1 MAHLRGG
8 WSTRH
13 VGGFETGAQERSPD
27 TFSEHAVATGMRV
40 GIVGQRG
47 NDRAT
52 TLAADVAGAL
62 ADRAEIA
69 FDPATAEV
77 LNRDGTP
84 ISELTDCDLVVSIGG
99 DGTFLYAARH
109 ADTTPILGVNLGEVG
124 FLNSVAPSDAVSA
137 VRREVAH
144 FESGEEITTQELPR
158 VVLRGEGWALT
169 PAINEGVILSPQRG
183 RGHAIT
189 VTIGIDGERY
199 IKRDADG
206 VLVATPA
213 GSTAY
218 NLSEGGPLLEPGS
231 GTLVVTPMSPTP
243 AARPLVID
251 QETTVRIRAAGRTT
265 AIALADGAEEQ
276 ELSLP
281 STVTVEAGAEPA
293 RIAGPGVDL
302 FGALGK
308 LD

>member
-1 MAHLRGG
+1 
-8 WSTRH
+8 
-13 VGGFETGAQERSPD
+13 
-27 TFSEHAVATGMRV
+27 MRV

-62 ADRAEIA
+62 ADRAEVS

-77 LNRDGTP
+77 LDREGTP
-84 ISELTDCDLVVSIGG
+84 VSELTACDLVVSIGG

-109 ADTTPILGVNLGEVG
+109 AGTTPILGVNLGEVG

-137 VRREVAH
+137 ARREVAH
-144 FESGEEITTQELPR
+144 LESGNEITTQALPR
-158 VVLRGEGWALT
+158 VVVRGEDWKLT
-169 PAINEGVILSPQRG
+169 PAINEGVVLSTQRG

-189 VTIGIDGERY
+189 VTVRIDGERY
-199 IKRDADG
+199 VKRDADG

-251 QETTVRIRAAGRTT
+251 QETTVRIRADGPSSAV
-265 AIALADGAEEQ
+265 ALADGAQEQ
-276 ELSLP
+276 RLSLP
-281 STVTVEAGAEPA
+281 TTVTVEAAAEPA